1 MTERAK
7 TKGLYSHNQELKKI
21 TVESTMEALI
31 QLMRIERYEDI
42 SITAICERAGISRN
56 AFYKN
61 FGTKENVFKE
71 IVEKFIKHLLKD
83 LGNPF
88 NSGVSLSWYQNFF
101 KLIKEESGILLTLM
115 KASLKDVYLET
126 VNDILMRNENLDA
139 ETKYKRIMWNG
150 AIQNIVAVWVESGM
164 QESIEV
170 MAKICFEKLK
180 YVSNKEFQLPIFF
193 KKKNIE

>member
-7 TKGLYSHNQELKKI
+7 IKGLYSHNQELKKI

-31 QLMRIERYEDI
+31 QLMRVERYEDI

-71 IVEKFIKHLLKD
+71 IVEKFIKHLLKE

-88 NSGVSLSWYQNFF
+88 NSRVSLSWYQNFF
-101 KLIKEESGILLTLM
+101 KLIKEESEILLTLM

-126 VNDILMRNENLDA
+126 VNDILIRNENLDA

-164 QESIEV
+164 KESIEV
-170 MAKICFEKLK
+170 MAKICFDKLK

-193 KKKNIE
+193 KKKNLE